1 MINLFNRIYNWL
13 MRFVIAY
20 HDFKLRNYQRK
31 KCNYCKKT
39 YTFDVPKDIPIE
51 QIVFICNNCEPK
63 HRELYFN
70 ESVDNDGVEKPYL
83 DGSCKLE
90 FKEADDDNVSKFY
103 QRLVSSDGNIEMGIY
118 PTIFGYRVRAGYVG
132 NGIYELDWCG
142 GDDQKQV
149 ELLYSI
155 MKNILE
161 HKGGFSGVPS
171 ASVIKPFYND
181 EDFVNKINEMITKPL
196 DIKLLKPLILD
207 RKKLM
212 DSY

>member
-1 MINLFNRIYNWL
+1 MINLFNRIYNWV
-13 MRFVIAY
+13 MKFVIAY

-51 QIVFICNNCEPK
+51 QIIFVCTNCESK
-63 HRELYFN
+63 HEESYFDEDIEKAYFN
-70 ESVDNDGVEKPYL
+70 GL
-83 DGSCKLE
+83 RKLE
-90 FKEADDDNVSKFY
+90 LKEADDDNVNKFY
-103 QRLVSSDGNIEMGIY
+103 QRLVSSGGDIEMGIY

-132 NGIYELDWCG
+132 SGIYELDWCG

-161 HKGGFSGVPS
+161 HKGGFLGVPS
-171 ASVIKPFYND
+171 ASVIKPFYKD
-181 EDFVNKINEMITKPL
+181 ENFVNKINEMVTQPL
-196 DIKLLKPLILD
+196 EIKLLKPLILD